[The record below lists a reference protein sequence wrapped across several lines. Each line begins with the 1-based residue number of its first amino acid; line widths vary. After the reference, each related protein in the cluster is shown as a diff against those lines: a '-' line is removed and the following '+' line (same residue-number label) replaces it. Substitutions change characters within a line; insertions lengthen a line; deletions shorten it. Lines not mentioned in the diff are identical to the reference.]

1 MDFVGMMQK
10 CECIALRE
18 RVRGY
23 LPDPALE
30 SVEGTLGP
38 QKVGLCI
45 FDLGTPRWD
54 ECGRVMPGTGGGRVH
69 LSQ

>member
-18 RVRGY
+18 RLCGY
-23 LPDPALE
+23 LSDPALE

-38 QKVGLCI
+38 QKLVCATAG
-45 FDLGTPRWD
+45 
-54 ECGRVMPGTGGGRVH
+54 
-69 LSQ
+69 